1 MSDYPAPTN
10 AFSNSNTL
18 GKKPRQKQ
26 TRSRKA
32 IAAFRKRKD
41 RDYAEWK
48 GRIGIHVQ
56 VDEFNLN
63 LLEDYLADWTDPSSK
78 QKEWKGWEYVN
89 HYDVIRLWKKPLL
102 EESFLEEGFATDDS
116 LTNAEQIE
124 LMNMKLDAATPEIF
138 IFSFGAAVFWNFPNE
153 ESELTWLKTN
163 LLLYDDVC
171 GTLHKEAAI
180 TSANDEVNFVYGP
193 DFVLRRD
200 VVQLSTR
207 EPGEKLAVSFGVAKS
222 SLLSVYE
229 WMLQQTIERNSDIP
243 EQLAKTGTIHM
254 SKIDISKEIGRI
266 FLVKHGINLDSNLQD
281 TPEEFW
287 EDTMY
292 DLHYTKTM
300 SYFEIHKRMELIN
313 NRLKMLQDLHKVL
326 IDEVQN
332 HHAVYLEWIV
342 IWLIVIEVVFELYHA
357 FRDKII

>member
-1 MSDYPAPTN
+1 MSDYPSPTN
-10 AFSNSNTL
+10 AISNSNSNSKNNSNSL

-56 VDEFNLN
+56 VDEFDLN
-63 LLEDYLADWTDPSSK
+63 LLEAYLADWTDPSSQ

-163 LLLYDDVC
+163 LLPHDDVC

-180 TSANDEVNFVYGP
+180 TSANDEVDFVYGP

-222 SLLSVYE
+222 SLLS
-229 WMLQQTIERNSDIP
+229 
-243 EQLAKTGTIHM
+243 
-254 SKIDISKEIGRI
+254 
-266 FLVKHGINLDSNLQD
+266 D

>member
-18 GKKPRQKQ
+18 GKKPRQRQ

-138 IFSFGAAVFWNFPNE
+138 IFSFGE
-153 ESELTWLKTN
+153 
-163 LLLYDDVC
+163 
-171 GTLHKEAAI
+171 
-180 TSANDEVNFVYGP
+180 
-193 DFVLRRD
+193 
-200 VVQLSTR
+200 
-207 EPGEKLAVSFGVAKS
+207 
-222 SLLSVYE
+222 
-229 WMLQQTIERNSDIP
+229 
-243 EQLAKTGTIHM
+243 
-254 SKIDISKEIGRI
+254 
-266 FLVKHGINLDSNLQD
+266 
-281 TPEEFW
+281 
-287 EDTMY
+287 
-292 DLHYTKTM
+292 
-300 SYFEIHKRMELIN
+300 SYFHM
-313 NRLKMLQDLHKVL
+313 
-326 IDEVQN
+326 
-332 HHAVYLEWIV
+332 
-342 IWLIVIEVVFELYHA
+342 
-357 FRDKII
+357 